1 VAGLKSGRWARRPK
15 TSPCLDNSKALKAKG
30 GKEVARILRDQV
42 AFILEARTHEALK
55 NCAGALV
62 AADQVSVGSWK
73 VKG

>member
-1 VAGLKSGRWARRPK
+1 MKL
-15 TSPCLDNSKALKAKG
+15 TITMNLDSSKALKAKG
-30 GKEVARILRDQV
+30 GKEVARILREQV

-62 AADQVSVGSWK
+62 ASDQVSVGSWK

>member
-1 VAGLKSGRWARRPK
+1 MKL
-15 TSPCLDNSKALKAKG
+15 TITMNLDSSAALQREG
-30 GKEVARILRDQV
+30 GKEVARILREQV

-62 AADQVSVGSWK
+62 ASDQKSVGSWK